1 MSKENKFDVVIY
13 GATGFTGKLVAEY
26 MVSQY
31 GHNQDIA
38 WAMAGRSIDKLEKV
52 REEIRAHHDT
62 PLLVVNSEDRSSLD
76 SMAAQ
81 TKCVLTTVGPY
92 QLYGSELVAACAEGG
107 TDYVDLTGEPGWMYE
122 MIQQNEESAKKTG
135 ARIVFSCG
143 FDSIPFDLGVL
154 FVQDA
159 AKEKFGKPAP
169 HVRGRVKA
177 MNGEFSGGTVAS
189 LSATMS
195 TLKEK
200 PELINVL
207 INPFSLSG
215 GFQGPDQL
223 DDSKALF
230 DKKLDMWVAPFIMA
244 AINTKNVHRSNALM
258 GHAYG
263 EDFCYDEMSIA
274 GSGEEGKAA
283 AEFMATLNPLAG
295 DDMPA
300 PGEGP
305 SKESRENGNY
315 DVLFCADMPDG
326 TTLKATVTGD
336 MDPGYGSTSKMIAES
351 AVCLV
356 KDCGGLKGGIYTPAP
371 SMGQK
376 LISRLIAKAGL
387 TFSLDSV

>member
-1 MSKENKFDVVIY
+1 MSNENKFDVVIY
-13 GATGFTGKLVAEY
+13 GATGFTGKLIAEY

-31 GHNQDIA
+31 GHNQDVT
-38 WAMAGRSIDKLEKV
+38 WAMAGRNLKKLEQV
-52 REEIRAHHDT
+52 RDEIKANHDT

-92 QLYGSELVAACAEGG
+92 QLYGSDLVAACAEGG

-135 ARIVFSCG
+135 SRIVFSCG

-154 FVQDA
+154 YVQDA

-169 HVRGRVKA
+169 HVRGRVRA
-177 MNGEFSGGTVAS
+177 MHGEFSGGTVAS
-189 LSATMS
+189 LTATMS
-195 TLKEK
+195 TLREK
-200 PELINVL
+200 PELIKVL
-207 INPFSLSG
+207 ANPFSLSG
-215 GFQGPDQL
+215 NFQGPDQL

-230 DKKLDMWVAPFIMA
+230 DEKLEMWIAPFIMA
-244 AINTKNVHRSNALM
+244 SINTKNIHRSNALM
-258 GHAYG
+258 GHVYG

-274 GSGEEGKAA
+274 GSGDEGKAR
-283 AEFMATLNPLAG
+283 AEFMATLNPLVG

-305 SKESRENGNY
+305 SKESRENGNFN
-315 DVLFCADMPDG
+315 VLFCADMPNG
-326 TTLKATVTGD
+326 ETLNATVTGD

-356 KDCGGLKGGIYTPAP
+356 KDCLELEGGIYTPAP
-371 SMGQK
+371 SMGKK
-376 LISRLIAKAGL
+376 LIKRLVANAGL
-387 TFSLDSV
+387 TFDLD